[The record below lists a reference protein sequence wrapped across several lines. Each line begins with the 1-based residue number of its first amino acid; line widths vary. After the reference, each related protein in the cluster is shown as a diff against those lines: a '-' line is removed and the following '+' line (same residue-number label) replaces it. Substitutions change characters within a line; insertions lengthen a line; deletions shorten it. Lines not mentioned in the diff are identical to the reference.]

1 MLNTKPTRIISPEE
15 ALIRLRNLCSEKEK
29 CSGDIKEKLR
39 QWNIEGKEWES
50 ILDSL
55 IKDKFVDDIRFTGYF
70 VRDKQKIY
78 KWGKEKIKFALK
90 SKGIGQEII
99 NDALS
104 TVDPDN
110 FEESLRTLL
119 SKKSLELQKYN
130 PYERKNRLI
139 RFAIQRGFDYDLI
152 FRIID
157 EFVRDNSE

>member
-1 MLNTKPTRIISPEE
+1 MKPTRIISPEE

-39 QWNIEGKEWES
+39 KWNIEVKEWES

-55 IKDKFVDDIRFTGYF
+55 KKDKFIDDIRYSGYF

-110 FEESLRTLL
+110 FEESLRALL
-119 SKKSLELQKYN
+119 SKKALELQKYN

>member
-1 MLNTKPTRIISPEE
+1 MKPTRIISPEE

-39 QWNIEGKEWES
+39 KWNIAESEWDGILES
-50 ILDSL
+50 LK
-55 IKDKFVDDIRFTGYF
+55 KDRFVDDIRYTGYF

-78 KWGKEKIKFALK
+78 KWGKEKIRFALK
-90 SKGIGQEII
+90 NKGIALDII

-104 TVDPDN
+104 TVDPEN

-119 SKKSLELQKYN
+119 KKKSADLQKYN